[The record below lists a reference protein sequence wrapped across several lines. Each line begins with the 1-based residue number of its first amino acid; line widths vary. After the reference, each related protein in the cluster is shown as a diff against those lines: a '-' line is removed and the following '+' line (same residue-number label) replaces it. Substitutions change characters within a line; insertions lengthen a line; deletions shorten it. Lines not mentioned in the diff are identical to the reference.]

1 MSVLLELEP
10 EVEEA
15 LKRKAAARG
24 TSFDAYVSSV
34 LDKHVAQGPT
44 IDEILE
50 PVRQE
55 FEKSGMTEDE
65 LDEFFY
71 DLRRKVYDEKHP
83 QRRSS

>member
-1 MSVLLELEP
+1 MSLIVDLDP
-10 EVEEA
+10 KVEEA
-15 LKRKAAARG
+15 LRKKASAQG

-71 DLRRKVYDEKHP
+71 DLRQKVYDEKHP
-83 QRRSS
+83 HRRS